1 MPHLLQRVGRVLL
14 PRPQGLQQQRGAWLQ
29 LLPMMARLTRGA
41 PTPLRVLVALAVAVF
56 AWNTSLDAIL
66 DAVDAQKAER

>member
-1 MPHLLQRVGRVLL
+1 
-14 PRPQGLQQQRGAWLQ
+14 
-29 LLPMMARLTRGA
+29 MMARLTRGA